1 MVQKQ
6 TDRSAA
12 DSKAGSLDN
21 GDSSQRIQ
29 HYLTL
34 KQELTDFVLDAEDEV
49 ATALEAFSAQQL
61 SRWSKPIL
69 SGLNRT
75 DLAIDMFLSEGC
87 VGDRSVIDWFLQENP
102 AVLSQTKAEL
112 KQWPSGFNGLFVV
125 RSVSA
130 DGYSLMNWLTEK
142 HYSVCKDPSRPT
154 EVMSRLSP
162 DEIVLARL
170 LPLTE
175 DTWIFSGPLTLLGKL
190 GNPKLAVAIG
200 NFKKWFPQQLY
211 GDAPELKEAAWKS
224 VQQQYD
230 DFLAF
235 FGSPPLTLSGYELNK
250 KLQVYQAQT
259 TERQLA
265 EAGLDANKSL
275 QELAEDAGVSEED
288 VTEAMD
294 AIGEESLTAKK
305 LLASKQALKMVMPE
319 VTLPEDLRRAEAVT
333 VFSHPRWGQTFL
345 KDYSRL
351 VELLDQ
357 ATMEASDDQV
367 EVLDR
372 LLLKYLEDE
381 QVNANVWNYLAETYG
396 DRLETS
402 LKRALA
408 NPDFDIE
415 QDLDKALAKRGKP
428 LTPQL
433 PDSASVPLHLHNLF
447 QTALKEVGKSAKQ
460 KGEGKKKKT
469 SKQKSGFGS

>member
-1 MVQKQ
+1 MVNKQ
-6 TDRSAA
+6 TDKSVA
-12 DSKAGSLDN
+12 SLKESNLEQD
-21 GDSSQRIQ
+21 DLSQRVQ
-29 HYLTL
+29 DYLAL
-34 KQELTDFVLDAEDEV
+34 EQDLTDFALDAEDDV

-61 SRWSKPIL
+61 SRWAKPVL

-75 DLAIDMFLSEGC
+75 DLAIDMFLSEGR
-87 VGDRSVIDWFLQENP
+87 VADRTVVDLFLQENP
-102 AVLSQTKAEL
+102 TVSPQAKAQLE
-112 KQWPSGFNGLFVV
+112 QWPRGFNGLFVV

-130 DGYSLMNWLTEK
+130 EGYGLMNWLTEK
-142 HYSVCKDPSRPT
+142 SYSVCKDPSRPAET
-154 EVMSRLSP
+154 MSRLSP
-162 DEIVLARL
+162 GEIVLARV

-175 DTWIFSGPLTLLGKL
+175 NTWVFSGPLTLLGKL

-211 GDAPELKEAAWKS
+211 GDAPELKEAAWES

-235 FGSPPLTLSGYELNK
+235 FGTPPLTLSGYELNK
-250 KLQVYQAQT
+250 KLQAYQAQT
-259 TERQLA
+259 SERQMA
-265 EAGLDANKSL
+265 EAGVDSNKSL
-275 QELAEDAGVSEED
+275 QELAKDAGASEED
-288 VTEAMD
+288 ITEAMN

-305 LLASKQALKMVMPE
+305 LLASKQSLKMVMPE
-319 VTLPEDLRRAEAVT
+319 ISLPEDLRRAEAVT

-357 ATMEASDDQV
+357 GASEANDDQA
-367 EVLDR
+367 EAIDR
-372 LLLKYLEDE
+372 LLLKYLDDE
-381 QVNANVWNYLAETYG
+381 QVNAYVWNYLAQVQG
-396 DRLETS
+396 DRLEAP
-402 LKRALA
+402 LKRVLA
-408 NPDFDIE
+408 NPDFDLE

-428 LTPQL
+428 LTPRL

-447 QTALKEVGKSAKQ
+447 QTALKEVGKGAKQ
-460 KGEGKKKKT
+460 NGEGKKKKA